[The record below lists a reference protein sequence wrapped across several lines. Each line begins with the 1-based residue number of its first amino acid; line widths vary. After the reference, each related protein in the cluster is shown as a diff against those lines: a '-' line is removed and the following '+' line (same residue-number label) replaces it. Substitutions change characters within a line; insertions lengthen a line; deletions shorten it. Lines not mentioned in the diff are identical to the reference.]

1 MNIVI
6 YVALFVAIA
15 LLVYSLKDRVKNK
28 AIGIRNNY
36 KNKINAKV
44 EKDAQFQRVYGDLE
58 NKSLIYKIDRL
69 LLTSGLK
76 RRFPKISAGIF
87 LFILVVSA
95 LIGFIASI
103 VIAKNIFIS
112 LFVAAALVVIEVAI
126 VKALAAKAYNEI
138 EDGTEIFVSL
148 LCNHAK
154 GSTDLVTIFE
164 GAYMSLDGE
173 LRRLVETFI
182 NNAKRLGNV
191 DMALDLMKESIDNK
205 QLRTIIV
212 NLKNC
217 SHFRANYEEVLS
229 QMMSQIAES
238 LTSREERKN
247 VLFSMK
253 VTLMVISVASL
264 IIVEI
269 VGAGLD
275 IEVFEILTSNSF
287 GQGLM
292 FMTGIL
298 YLFVLT
304 RLFKTDR

>member
-58 NKSLIYKIDRL
+58 NKSLMYKIDRL
-69 LLTSGLK
+69 LLTSSLK
-76 RRFPKISAGIF
+76 RRFPKISAGVF
-87 LFILVVSA
+87 LLILVVSA

-126 VKALAAKAYNEI
+126 VKALSAKAYNEI

>member
-58 NKSLIYKIDRL
+58 NKSLMYKIDRL

-76 RRFPKISAGIF
+76 RRFPKISAGVF
-87 LFILVVSA
+87 LLILVVSA

>member
-28 AIGIRNNY
+28 AKSVRNNY

-58 NKSLIYKIDRL
+58 NKSLMYKIDRL

-76 RRFPKISAGIF
+76 RRFPKISAGVF

-126 VKALAAKAYNEI
+126 IKALSAKAYNEI

-154 GSTDLVTIFE
+154 GSTDMVTIFE

-173 LRRLVETFI
+173 LRHLVETFI